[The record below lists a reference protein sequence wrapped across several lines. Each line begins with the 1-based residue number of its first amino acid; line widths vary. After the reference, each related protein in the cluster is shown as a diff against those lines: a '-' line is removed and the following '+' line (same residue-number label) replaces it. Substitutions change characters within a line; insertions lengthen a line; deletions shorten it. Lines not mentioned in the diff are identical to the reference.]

1 MTQAGGGAQPLY
13 ATLSPN
19 PGGESNF
26 FYTGTDDELTV
37 ENLNVD
43 GNLVVTGTLNGGSGD
58 FLEAS
63 VSDVKTGGELRF
75 QNDLQIAFGSS
86 IGGALLYASADAE
99 VQLNMDVGI
108 DYTIRDNGTLRFT
121 FDMGTGNF
129 TSTGDINAQS
139 DVRTKT
145 NIETITDA
153 LNKVLSMRGV
163 TYERKAELGN
173 VKLGVI
179 AQEVE
184 EILPEVINTTDD
196 GMKAVAYGNIVGLLI
211 EAIKDLKEE
220 VDNLNQ

>member
-1 MTQAGGGAQPLY
+1 
-13 ATLSPN
+13 
-19 PGGESNF
+19 
-26 FYTGTDDELTV
+26 
-37 ENLNVD
+37 
-43 GNLVVTGTLNGGSGD
+43 
-58 FLEAS
+58 
-63 VSDVKTGGELRF
+63 
-75 QNDLQIAFGSS
+75 
-86 IGGALLYASADAE
+86 
-99 VQLNMDVGI
+99 MDVGI